1 MAALTKEA
9 ELSKGGL
16 GLFKALTGTK
26 QKCWTLFCL
35 SQEHALFGI
44 KRLWGCWKTSEHEIT
59 LLEMVWGFCS
69 WGWGL
74 VRDGLSGKPSQTA
87 EGHRGQGAGRVP
99 ASRRQTCLLRPTKKP
114 QGPWSDARRLGEVR
128 PNALSDV
135 SNRHQNTK
143 TEWCLDPKQEQQRNR
158 QVGQRLWVCDP
169 HSLLWDL

>member
-9 ELSKGGL
+9 ELSTGGL

-44 KRLWGCWKTSEHEIT
+44 KRLWGWWKTSEHEIT

-99 ASRRQTCLLRPTKKP
+99 VSRRQTCLLSIHEKCCHNFSTGEEWT
-114 QGPWSDARRLGEVR
+114 QGIPFQRKGWTDCLAFIPPSPCPNLPREWLVETRARIM
-128 PNALSDV
+128 
-135 SNRHQNTK
+135 Q
-143 TEWCLDPKQEQQRNR
+143 
-158 QVGQRLWVCDP
+158 
-169 HSLLWDL
+169 